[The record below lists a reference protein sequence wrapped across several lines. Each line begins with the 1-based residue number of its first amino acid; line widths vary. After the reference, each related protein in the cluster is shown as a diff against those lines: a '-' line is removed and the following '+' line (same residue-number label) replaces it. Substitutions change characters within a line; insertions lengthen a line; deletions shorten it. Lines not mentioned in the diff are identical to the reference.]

1 MYLKKMNKKIELIT
15 NQLKEQ
21 KMQKQKSLNLNN
33 SKILNLVNIILLAI
47 AITACSS
54 KKPIA
59 NNINKNID
67 INNNGNKV
75 IYGNRKD
82 VLFSNTIYF
91 NFDSYEIKDNEK
103 ESLQLAAQY
112 LNEERNKNINI
123 KLNGY
128 CDDLGTEQ
136 YNYEL
141 GLKRAE
147 AVKDYLVKLGI
158 NESRIKIY
166 SYGKKLQQAERESQ
180 RKVVNSRQLNRK
192 VVISLE

>member
-1 MYLKKMNKKIELIT
+1 MKP
-15 NQLKEQ
+15 Q
-21 KMQKQKSLNLNN
+21 KNLNPNN
-33 SKILNLVNIILLAI
+33 SKILNLVNILLLAI
-47 AITACSS
+47 AITSCSS

-59 NNINKNID
+59 NNINRNID
-67 INNNGNKV
+67 INNNNNDDDINNNNNKV
-75 IYGNRKD
+75 IYGNKKD

-103 ESLQLAAQY
+103 QNLQLTAQY
-112 LNEERNKNINI
+112 LNEERNKHINI

-147 AVKDYLVKLGI
+147 AVKYYLVKLGI

-166 SYGKKLQQAERESQ
+166 SYGKKFQQEERESQ
-180 RKVVNSRQLNRK
+180 EKIKNSRRLNRK
-192 VVISLE
+192 VVISLK